1 MAPGGFQNLSLGLFS
16 TEATLSRSYRVIF
29 LVLLRQDLGA
39 PWQEIG
45 SFRGASSLLR
55 LHAVCP
61 GATQAL
67 IRGRSLRT
75 IDVPHIGW
83 LQLIDELSEGSSY

>member
-1 MAPGGFQNLSLGLFS
+1 MAGERLTSHEFS
-16 TEATLSRSYRVIF
+16 SR
-29 LVLLRQDLGA
+29 A
-39 PWQEIG
+39 
-45 SFRGASSLLR
+45 
-55 LHAVCP
+55 AVPAACP

-67 IRGRSLRT
+67 IRRRSLRT

>member
-1 MAPGGFQNLSLGLFS
+1 M
-16 TEATLSRSYRVIF
+16 SRESPPPPTPTPR
-29 LVLLRQDLGA
+29 A
-39 PWQEIG
+39 
-45 SFRGASSLLR
+45 
-55 LHAVCP
+55 AVPCP

-83 LQLIDELSEGSSY
+83 LQLIDELSEGSNLLKKKHFQPASQPPQQ

>member
-1 MAPGGFQNLSLGLFS
+1 MDRGRGFSCAAAP
-16 TEATLSRSYRVIF
+16 A
-29 LVLLRQDLGA
+29 A
-39 PWQEIG
+39 
-45 SFRGASSLLR
+45 
-55 LHAVCP
+55 CP

-83 LQLIDELSEGSSY
+83 LQLIDELSGGGSD

>member
-1 MAPGGFQNLSLGLFS
+1 MLSDH
-16 TEATLSRSYRVIF
+16 IF
-29 LVLLRQDLGA
+29 HRRQDGERDSYL
-39 PWQEIG
+39 G
-45 SFRGASSLLR
+45 SFPSVLSCLLPV
-55 LHAVCP
+55 ACP
-61 GATQAL
+61 GATHAL

>member
-1 MAPGGFQNLSLGLFS
+1 MTFGS
-16 TEATLSRSYRVIF
+16 TLSMAGERLASHEFSSRAA
-29 LVLLRQDLGA
+29 A
-39 PWQEIG
+39 P
-45 SFRGASSLLR
+45 A
-55 LHAVCP
+55 ACP

-67 IRGRSLRT
+67 IRRRSLRT

>member
-1 MAPGGFQNLSLGLFS
+1 M
-16 TEATLSRSYRVIF
+16 TLSGRESGFDR
-29 LVLLRQDLGA
+29 G
-39 PWQEIG
+39 
-45 SFRGASSLLR
+45 GASSR
-55 LHAVCP
+55 VAAPAACP

-83 LQLIDELSEGSSY
+83 LQLIDELSEGGSD